1 MEEGWVVS
9 VFFGAFPDA
18 DLRLFAFL
26 SRNCHPMT
34 RLPPLYFFPP
44 LSAPGDTLSGGGGGG
59 SLPPDRL
66 RSADSRPERSQ
77 PVRTSSGS
85 ASSAHA
91 YRSAHPPWAVP
102 APSLPL
108 LSLFLSL
115 SFFSIR
121 DPFF

>member
-26 SRNCHPMT
+26 SRNCHPVT
-34 RLPPLYFFPP
+34 RLPPSDFFPP
-44 LSAPGDTLSGGGGGG
+44 SLSAPGDTLSGGGGGG
-59 SLPPDRL
+59 SLAPDRL

-108 LSLFLSL
+108 LSLSL
-115 SFFSIR
+115 SFISLH
-121 DPFF
+121 